1 MGEGYLPAMVNE
13 ARERVHCIR
22 IAEGGFDSLFTL
34 INQTDPIYIYTHQ
47 WINQLV
53 KYLHYGGS
61 SSLVA
66 SRRITHPRLIK
77 IIIGHLIYFMQPW

>member
-1 MGEGYLPAMVNE
+1 MWVGEGYLPAMVNE

-22 IAEGGFDSLFTL
+22 IAEGAGFDSLFTL

-53 KYLHYGGS
+53 KY
-61 SSLVA
+61 
-66 SRRITHPRLIK
+66 ITAGL
-77 IIIGHLIYFMQPW
+77 LL